1 MGQHTTVA
9 EEVASGRNLLQHL
22 VKSSHLYRSSDNYK
36 ELLDFVTKVRNFAP
50 FNAMLLHI
58 QKPGLSF
65 AASEND
71 WTGLF
76 NRKVKDGARP
86 LLILWP
92 FAPVALVYDV
102 ADTEGAPLPEDVLS
116 PFRAIGPMTQ
126 ERLNAFAERLFAKGI
141 DLGAVDY
148 GPGLAGHIHSLEAG
162 RASENRR
169 EKPAY
174 RIRINKNH
182 DANTQFSTLAH
193 ELAHLYLGHLGPD
206 KYLRVLPRAR
216 PSEEHRELEAESVS
230 YIVCKRSGVKSAA
243 EAYLSGH
250 LGSHTSIEDID
261 VFSVL
266 KAAGHI
272 ESVLGLACHTTFGD
286 KPINYPLF

>member
-1 MGQHTTVA
+1 
-9 EEVASGRNLLQHL
+9 
-22 VKSSHLYRSSDNYK
+22 
-36 ELLDFVTKVRNFAP
+36 
-50 FNAMLLHI
+50 MLLHI
-58 QKPGLSF
+58 QKPGLQV

-71 WTGLF
+71 WAGLF

-92 FAPVALVYDV
+92 FAPVVLVYDV

-116 PFRAIGPMTQ
+116 PFRAKGPMTQ
-126 ERLNAFAERLFAKGI
+126 ERMNGFASRLFSHGI
-141 DLGAVDY
+141 DMGVVDY
-148 GPGLAGHIHSLEAG
+148 GSGLAGQIHGLEVD
-162 RASENRR
+162 RASQDRR
-169 EKPAY
+169 KKPAY

-182 DANTQFSTLAH
+182 DANTQFATLAH

-206 KYLRVLPRAR
+206 KYLRVLPRPR
-216 PSEEHRELEAESVS
+216 PGPEHRELEAESVS

-250 LGSHTSIEDID
+250 LESHTGIEDID
-261 VFSVL
+261 VFSIL
-266 KAAGHI
+266 KAAGAI
-272 ESVLGLACHTTFGD
+272 EAMLGLACHTTFGD